1 MTMMRHLL
9 YPVPSDACD
18 IRIATAVF
26 PFPRMSSI
34 RSRWNTSKDKKEA
47 GGVVWRRGIWDND
60 GSSSCSVLG
69 EEGGIR

>member
-26 PFPRMSSI
+26 PFPRMPSI
-34 RSRWNTSKDKKEA
+34 RSRWNASKDKKA
-47 GGVVWRRGIWDND
+47 GGGVVWTIMTEVVAVVCLERR
-60 GSSSCSVLG
+60 
-69 EEGGIR
+69 EESDDEHQ